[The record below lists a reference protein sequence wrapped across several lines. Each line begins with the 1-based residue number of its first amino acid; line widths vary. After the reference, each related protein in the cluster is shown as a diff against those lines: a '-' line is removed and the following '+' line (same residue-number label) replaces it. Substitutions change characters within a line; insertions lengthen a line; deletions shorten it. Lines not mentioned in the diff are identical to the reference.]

1 MIGYILLIIL
11 CAGSWTLFGISQR
24 RDIDWACIVGSIFG
38 VITTVLM
45 VLSTAFVAMRP
56 SDAEDFRNEREY
68 KQELVYAISDNM
80 SPQTVSKIITSAAY
94 YNERIE
100 NNKKHCDSK
109 MWGFMYNKE
118 IAKVEPLV
126 IPKIKY
132 KITIEENMSE
142 E

>member
-11 CAGSWTLFGISQR
+11 CAGFWTLFGIGAKK
-24 RDIDWACIVGSIFG
+24 DKEWATIVGVIFG
-38 VITTVLM
+38 MITTVLTIA
-45 VLSTAFVAMRP
+45 STIAIVIRP
-56 SDAEDFRNEREY
+56 SEAEDFRNDREY

-80 SPQTVSKIITSAAY
+80 SPQTVSKIISSATY

-118 IAKVEPLV
+118 IAEAEPLV

-132 KITIEENMSE
+132 KITIEEN
-142 E
+142 

>member
-11 CAGSWTLFGISQR
+11 CVGFWTLFGIGQKK
-24 RDIDWACIVGSIFG
+24 DIEWATIVGIIFAM
-38 VITTVLM
+38 IATVL
-45 VLSTAFVAMRP
+45 TVAATCAVAIR
-56 SDAEDFRNEREY
+56 SSEAEDFRNDREY
-68 KQELVYAISDNM
+68 KQELIYAISDNM
-80 SPQTVSKIITSAAY
+80 SPQTVSKIIASATY

-100 NNKKHCDSK
+100 RNKKHCDSK

-118 IAKVEPLV
+118 IAEAEPLI

-132 KITIEENMSE
+132 KITIEENASE

>member
-11 CAGSWTLFGISQR
+11 CAGSWTLFGIGQR
-24 RDIDWACIVGSIFG
+24 KDIDWAAIVGSILA

-45 VLSTAFVAMRP
+45 VLSTAFVAMKP
-56 SDAEDFRNEREY
+56 SDAEDLRNDREY

-80 SPQTVSKIITSAAY
+80 SPQTVSRVITDATY

-100 NNKKHCDSK
+100 RNKKHCDSK

-118 IAKVEPLV
+118 IAKVEPVV

-132 KITIEENMSE
+132 KITIEE
-142 E
+142 

>member
-45 VLSTAFVAMRP
+45 VLSTAFVAMKP
-56 SDAEDFRNEREY
+56 SDAEDFRNDREY

-80 SPQTVSKIITSAAY
+80 SPQTVSNIIASATY
-94 YNERIE
+94 HNERIE
-100 NNKKHCDSK
+100 RNKKHCDSK
-109 MWGFMYNKE
+109 MWGFMYNKG
-118 IAKVEPLV
+118 IAEVEPIN
-126 IPKIKY
+126 IPKLKY
-132 KITIEENMSE
+132 QITIEE
-142 E
+142 